1 MLPWRPPFLP
11 AAGAEKC
18 CGFLKKI
25 LPSLQSVRAHFPK
38 KGRIVPSFRASCTK
52 KKAFRPS
59 LDTVFL
65 LSRQVVQFLPQL
77 RNLDILCGDL
87 LIQLD
92 IAFLL
97 LFIEGLI
104 ASSAGLF
111 SGRIPD
117 SFPTP
122 LSEQLPRFPDRSCRS
137 ACACCASASFEGPIP
152 LSPAR
157 KHMSPLFFC
166 LFYERLTSLYRLSN
180 MVLLLGHTCKKAS
193 KNGLADQK
201 KVGLQGFL
209 TSVVIGQ

>member
-1 MLPWRPPFLP
+1 MQS
-11 AAGAEKC
+11 KC
-18 CGFLKKI
+18 D
-25 LPSLQSVRAHFPK
+25 
-38 KGRIVPSFRASCTK
+38 IVLLLLLVLCPLESWLVTAVIPLNT
-52 KKAFRPS
+52 A
-59 LDTVFL
+59 FL
-65 LSRQVVQFLPQL
+65 LPRQVVQFLPQL

-87 LIQLD
+87 LIPLD

-166 LFYERLTSLYRLSN
+166 LFNERLTSLYRLSN
-180 MVLLLGHTCKKAS
+180 MVLLLG
-193 KNGLADQK
+193 QK
-201 KVGLQGFL
+201 WPCRPEKVGLQGL
-209 TSVVIGQ
+209 STSAVIGQ